1 MKTNKLKTVA
11 AVVAANCPAS
21 KPGCL
26 RKSNSSKPK
35 QANDNMKIKIKFS
48 GELTGTAGS
57 NPQIHRDM
65 PSSLD
70 RGYQR
75 LAAAVVIQAVEDYRR
90 FEKRKLVKRGHITL
104 RRGRIQRHIIE
115 ILDLIKFLRG
125 RGLGLLLEL
134 SVFSLEQEMLM
145 QGWGSTFTRCSH
157 EA

>member
-1 MKTNKLKTVA
+1 MN
-11 AVVAANCPAS
+11 N
-21 KPGCL
+21 
-26 RKSNSSKPK
+26 NQQK
-35 QANDNMKIKIKFS
+35 QANNAMKIKFTV
-48 GELTGTAGS
+48 ELPVTTSS

-90 FEKRKLVKRGHITL
+90 FEKRKLVERGHITPK
-104 RRGRIQRHIIE
+104 GTKSKAHHQ

-134 SVFSLEQEMLM
+134 SVFSLEQELLM
-145 QGWGSTFTRCSH
+145 QGLGFNIY
-157 EA
+157 EVQP

>member
-1 MKTNKLKTVA
+1 
-11 AVVAANCPAS
+11 
-21 KPGCL
+21 
-26 RKSNSSKPK
+26 
-35 QANDNMKIKIKFS
+35 MKIKIKFS

-57 NPQIHRDM
+57 NPQIHRDL

-90 FEKRKLVKRGHITL
+90 FEKRKLVERGHITPK
-104 RRGRIQRHIIE
+104 GTKSKAHHQ

-134 SVFSLEQEMLM
+134 SVFSLEQELLM
-145 QGWGSTFTRCSH
+145 QGLGFNIY
-157 EA
+157 EVQP